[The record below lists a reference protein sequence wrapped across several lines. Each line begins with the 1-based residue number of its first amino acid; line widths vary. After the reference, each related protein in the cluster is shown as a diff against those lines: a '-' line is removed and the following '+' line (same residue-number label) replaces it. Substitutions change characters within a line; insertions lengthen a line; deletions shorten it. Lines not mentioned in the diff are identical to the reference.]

1 MNLLMVDF
9 KMSQDFMRDEIEE
22 IPNLLT
28 RVQEKFKKF
37 NVVNNLHNCH
47 EFWFAGSGD
56 SHCVS
61 LYASSLF
68 NQLNIPAR
76 SFVSM
81 EISKFVHFSGR
92 INPCLVAISVSGKTP
107 RILEAV
113 KKFKEKYPSQPV
125 IGLTDNP
132 HSQLYKDSTIKILI
146 GASPAEALVYDD
158 KSNSIVKE
166 YDGYQN
172 PIPQTK
178 TYFFNILW
186 ISFLAYSLKNEIE
199 TFNTIIS
206 SFNKNFKEWTTKSE
220 QWITSN
226 PLTYPE
232 KTIFIGSSLFRSL
245 AQFGAYKWFEF
256 TYPGLDQ
263 EIEEYAHTHYFTTES
278 KTSLIFFSPNSI
290 HFNRIRELLDG
301 ALIDLIKP
309 EIFVF
314 LSGIIKEGDLENYSD
329 QKLLQIPFKSLYNTE
344 LTIEVESYFYLMIPI
359 FWLMY
364 HTARKQGFDT
374 NRFRGGREVEKYIK
388 GSLSTIRR
396 SKIDPT

>member
-1 MNLLMVDF
+1 
-9 KMSQDFMRDEIEE
+9 MSQDFMRDEIEE
-22 IPNLLT
+22 IPDLFIN
-28 RVQEKFKKF
+28 VQEKLTKF
-37 NVVNNLHNCH
+37 NEINKLDNVD

-56 SHCVS
+56 SHCAS
-61 LYASSLF
+61 LYASSIF
-68 NQLNIPAR
+68 NQLTIPAR

-81 EISKFVHFSGR
+81 EISKFFHFSER
-92 INPCLVAISVSGKTP
+92 IKPCLVAISVSGKTP

-113 KKFKEKYPSQPV
+113 QKFKEFYPSQPI

-132 HSQLYKDSTIKILI
+132 HSSLYKESTIKILI
-146 GASPAEALVYDD
+146 GASPAETLVYDD
-158 KSNSIVKE
+158 KDNSIVKE

-186 ISFLAYSLKNEIE
+186 ITFLAYALKEDIK
-199 TFNTIIS
+199 TFNKVIS
-206 SFNKNFKEWTTKSE
+206 SFNNNFKDWMIESE
-220 QWITSN
+220 QWVSSH

-232 KTIFIGSSLFRSL
+232 KTIFIGSNLFRSL

-278 KTSLIFFSPNSI
+278 NTDLLFFSPTAT
-290 HFNRIRELLDG
+290 HFTRIKELLDG

-309 EIFVF
+309 EIFLF
-314 LSGIIKEGDLENYSD
+314 LNGSISGEDQVKYSD
-329 QKLLQIPFKSLYNTE
+329 LNSLEIPYESNSGNE
-344 LTIEVESYFYLMIPI
+344 LTAEIESYFYLMIPL
-359 FWLMY
+359 FWIMY

-374 NRFRGGREVEKYIK
+374 NRFRGGKEVEKYIK
-388 GSLSTIRR
+388 GSLSTIRE
-396 SKIDPT
+396 SKIKTS